1 MKKIILI
8 MGLIVISFLGY
19 ISFASGDYSNGTLVE
34 YVGTGSESY
43 SVNVPA
49 KLAPGGTGTVILNG
63 TWGSNRVINV
73 TSDKNVVLV
82 NSLNTSDK
90 RTLEVTF
97 EGISEVGNDFES
109 QRFEKSVSIAN
120 MPSDVL
126 FGTWSCKFNY
136 NVEISDIE

>member
-1 MKKIILI
+1 MKKILFII
-8 MGLIVISFLGY
+8 GLIVISFLGY
-19 ISFASGDYSNGTLVE
+19 ISFASGDYTNGTLVE

-73 TSDKNVVLV
+73 TADKNVVLV
-82 NSLNTSDK
+82 NSLNASDK

-97 EGISEVGNDFES
+97 DGISEVGNDFGS
-109 QRFEKSVSIAN
+109 QRYEKSISIAN

-126 FGTWSCKFNY
+126 FGTWSGKFNY
-136 NVEISDIE
+136 NVEVLDVD